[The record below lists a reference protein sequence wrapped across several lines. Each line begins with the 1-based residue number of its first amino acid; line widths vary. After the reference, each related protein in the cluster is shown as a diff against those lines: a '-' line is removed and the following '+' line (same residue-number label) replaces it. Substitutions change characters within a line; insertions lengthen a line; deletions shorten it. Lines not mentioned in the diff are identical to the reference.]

1 MSSARTKLLLA
12 LAGSA
17 LAVLGAELVGRLVY
31 TEPWY
36 DRLLQEQTD
45 VPLKMSQQRNAQGLR
60 DEDYPRAKP
69 AGTRRILIIG
79 DSVTYGYGVLDDSAP
94 FPERLERTL
103 NEERAG
109 AGGAVE
115 ILNAGIPGT
124 LTTEWVQLFTILAN
138 SFDPDAVVLVF
149 FLRDGT
155 RTAAKSFFDSIR
167 NELEARHEESWIYRA
182 SYLVRHLRDLR
193 DRAHFSRTYS
203 QAIDDSY
210 LGNAEQTA
218 EWEIAK
224 QNILRIRSLALA
236 REIETAVVVFPILVE
251 LNASYPFARVCDTIV
266 AFCRENDL
274 RVLDLRPAFEGK
286 NAPDLWVSALD
297 QHPNAAAHAIAA
309 DALLPLM
316 RDLVED

>member
-1 MSSARTKLLLA
+1 MSSARTKFCLVLV
-12 LAGSA
+12 GSA
-17 LAVLGAELVGRLVY
+17 LAVLAAEIVSRLTY
-31 TEPWY
+31 TAPWY

-45 VPLKMSQQRNAQGLR
+45 EPSKTSERRNSLGLR
-60 DEDYPRAKP
+60 DEDYPREKP

-79 DSVTYGYGVLDDSAP
+79 DSVTYGYGVKDDDAP
-94 FPERLERTL
+94 FPERLERAL
-103 NEERAG
+103 HEEGR
-109 AGGAVE
+109 AVE

-124 LTTEWVQLFTILAN
+124 LTTEWLQLFTIVER

-182 SYLVRHLRDLR
+182 SYLVRHFRDLR
-193 DRAHFSRTYS
+193 DRDHFSRTYS

-224 QNILRIRSLALA
+224 QNILDIRERA
-236 REIETAVVVFPILVE
+236 RARGIQTVVVVFPILVE
-251 LNASYPFARVCDTIV
+251 LNVHYPFARVCDTIV
-266 AFCRENDL
+266 TFCRENAI
-274 RVLDLRPAFEGK
+274 RVLDLRAAFEGRD
-286 NAPDLWVSALD
+286 APDLWVSPLD

-309 DALLPLM
+309 EALLPLM
-316 RDLVED
+316 RALAE